1 MEGKRFQVNVEDD
14 NHMRISGRRKKRRPK
29 IDRFVGDITW
39 GGVECSGA
47 GAMRV
52 EKRWNKRV
60 ENGNRL
66 RNVNQI
72 EVDIEKEPSSLLKNM
87 QFNPV

>member
-1 MEGKRFQVNVEDD
+1 
-14 NHMRISGRRKKRRPK
+14 MRQEEETKARLIY
-29 IDRFVGDITW
+29 RFVGDITW

-60 ENGNRL
+60 ENGKK
-66 RNVNQI
+66 I
-72 EVDIEKEPSSLLKNM
+72 EEWKPDRGRY
-87 QFNPV
+87 

>member
-1 MEGKRFQVNVEDD
+1 
-14 NHMRISGRRKKRRPK
+14 MRQEEETKAK

-52 EKRWNKRV
+52 EKRWNKRM

-66 RNVNQI
+66 RNGNQI
-72 EVDIEKEPSSLLKNM
+72 EVDIEKEHSSLLKNM

>member
-1 MEGKRFQVNVEDD
+1 
-14 NHMRISGRRKKRRPK
+14 MRQEEETKAK

-60 ENGNRL
+60 ENGKRL
-66 RNVNQI
+66 RNGNQR
-72 EVDIEKEPSSLLKNM
+72 
-87 QFNPV
+87 